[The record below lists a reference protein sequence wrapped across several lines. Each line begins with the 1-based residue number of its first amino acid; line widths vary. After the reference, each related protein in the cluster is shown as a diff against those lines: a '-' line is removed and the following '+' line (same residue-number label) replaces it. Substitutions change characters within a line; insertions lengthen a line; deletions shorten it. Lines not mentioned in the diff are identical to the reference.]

1 MASLVLFELVFKTLE
16 SMIAKGKFS
25 GPFMH
30 VTYLH
35 LFQFKSMEIH
45 SKYTNGMGAYKI
57 FLGKGIYL
65 SVEA

>member
-1 MASLVLFELVFKTLE
+1 MSLN
-16 SMIAKGKFS
+16 
-25 GPFMH
+25 
-30 VTYLH
+30 LH

-45 SKYTNGMGAYKI
+45 SKHTNGMGVYEI

>member
-1 MASLVLFELVFKTLE
+1 
-16 SMIAKGKFS
+16 MIAKGKFS